1 MSIVGVIA
9 ISLVCGALAGLVVLQ
24 VVSHVLNLVFPEYS
38 RVPRESVQLIGPL
51 GETVFHKAPPP
62 IKVVVDWG
70 PLNATSELT
79 FDKLE
84 WVRFESPWGT
94 VTFNLKGNQ
103 DGDH

>member
-1 MSIVGVIA
+1 MELMPDII
-9 ISLVCGALAGLVVLQ
+9 LPLVVGGSIGIMYGEVRRALILR
-24 VVSHVLNLVFPEYS
+24 SES
-38 RVPRESVQLIGPL
+38 RERRRSGESIQLIGPL

>member
-9 ISLVCGALAGLVVLQ
+9 ISLVCGALAGLVTTY
-24 VVSHVLNLVFPEYS
+24 VLNLVFPVYS
-38 RVPRESVQLIGPL
+38 RAPRESVQLLGPL